1 MRQKNLV
8 KVGALAMGAAMI
20 GSVFSVPAFAA
31 NSDGTPTKVTETGA
45 ISIDDSSVEGT
56 KVTGHK
62 YNIYKVMDK
71 YDAGSDGTNKIYQY
85 KLTDAFKDFTSENFA
100 IDANTGKITTKQ
112 AITIGGTTYEAGT
125 LVDSSKSDTRNTN
138 SALVSVLASEL
149 AKYAYGKTA
158 TAESTGG
165 AVKDGLEQGWYLVTE
180 AETNTEDGLV
190 ATKPILLNL
199 TATGDVATMK
209 DSIVT
214 LDKSFAPDGGAE
226 GAALVKEDN
235 FDIGDTINYTIT
247 SVLPTYAANVDAAS
261 VKFTMTDTMSDGL
274 TPPAASAV
282 VVKIDKEVVTTVTP
296 AINGQVLT
304 IDVPADVVL
313 ANQGKSIVVEYPCVL
328 NDKALYNATPDA
340 TNNNEVVLEFSNNPL
355 VNKDS
360 KTLDDKTKVY
370 TYALDFQKID
380 GASSAL
386 LAGAKFTLAKGDA
399 TITLVKTDAAD
410 VDEYRPAVG
419 DETGITEFTTS
430 GKEVRFIGMD
440 DGTYTLTE
448 TEAPSGFSKLSGPLS
463 FTITGTKGDEDKLT
477 GAATVTS
484 GSDALKLVK
493 DDKTESDGIITA
505 KSANAAPE
513 VNLQV
518 KNYEGISL
526 PSTGAMTSLIVTGA
540 GAAVIGGGLF
550 FGLRRK
556 KDEDED

>member
-45 ISIDDSSVEGT
+45 ISIDASSVEGT

-85 KLTDAFKDFTSENFA
+85 KLTDAFKNFTSENFD
-100 IDANTGKITTKQ
+100 IDVNTGKITTKQ
-112 AITIGGTTYEAGT
+112 AITIGGTPYGAGI

-149 AKYAYGKTA
+149 AKYAYTNVSKATVTSENGA
-158 TAESTGG
+158 TA
-165 AVKDGLEQGWYLVTE
+165 DGLEQGWYLVTE
-180 AETNTEDGLV
+180 SETNTEDGLV

-199 TATGDVATMK
+199 TDKGDVATMK
-209 DSIVT
+209 DSRVT
-214 LDKSFAPDGGAE
+214 LEKVFTADGGTD
-226 GAALVKEDN
+226 LVKEDN

-282 VVKIDKEVVTTVTP
+282 VVKIDGTAVTTVTP

-328 NDKALYNATPDA
+328 NDKALYNSTPDA
-340 TNNNEVVLEFSNNPL
+340 TNNNKVVLDFSNNPL

-360 KTLDDKTKVY
+360 KQLEDKTKVY
-370 TYALDFQKID
+370 TYAVDFQKID
-380 GASSAL
+380 GAHGDL
-386 LAGAKFTLAKGDA
+386 LEGAKFTLKKGDA

-493 DDKTESDGIITA
+493 DDNTESDGVITA
-505 KSANAAPE
+505 KAENAAPE

-540 GAAVIGGGLF
+540 GAAIIGGGLF

>member
-45 ISIDDSSVEGT
+45 ISIDASSVEGT

-100 IDANTGKITTKQ
+100 IDVNTGKITTKQ
-112 AITIGGTTYEAGT
+112 AITIGGETYAAGT
-125 LVDSSKSDTRNTN
+125 VVDSSKSDTTNTN

-149 AKYAYGKTA
+149 AKYAYGKQATA
-158 TAESTGG
+158 TSENG
-165 AVKDGLEQGWYLVTE
+165 ATADGLEQGWYLVAE
-180 AETNTEDGLV
+180 SETNTKDGLV

-209 DSIVT
+209 DSRVT

-328 NDKALYNATPDA
+328 NDKALYNSTPDA
-340 TNNNEVVLEFSNNPL
+340 TNNNKVVLDFSNNPL

-360 KTLDDKTKVY
+360 KQLEDKTKVY
-370 TYALDFQKID
+370 TYAVDFQKID
-380 GASSAL
+380 GAHGDL
-386 LAGAKFTLAKGDA
+386 LEGAKFTLKKGDA
-399 TITLVKTDAAD
+399 TIKLVKTSATD
-410 VDEYRPAVG
+410 VDEYRPAIGEEAGEAV
-419 DETGITEFTTS
+419 FTTS
-430 GKEVRFIGMD
+430 KKEVRFIGLD

-463 FTITGTKGDEDKLT
+463 FTITGTKGNEDKLT

-493 DDKTESDGIITA
+493 DDNTASDGIITA
-505 KSANAAPE
+505 KAENAAPE